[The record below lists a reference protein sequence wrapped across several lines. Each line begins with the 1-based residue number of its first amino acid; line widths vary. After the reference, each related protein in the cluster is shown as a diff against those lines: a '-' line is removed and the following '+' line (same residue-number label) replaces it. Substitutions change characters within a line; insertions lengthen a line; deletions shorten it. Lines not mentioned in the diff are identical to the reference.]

1 MIHMKTWD
9 FIVDNQIVETINQQ
23 QSKESF
29 YWIVLDKVYSLTQ
42 RYGASVAVYN
52 RSGKEYRYV

>member
-1 MIHMKTWD
+1 MKKWD
-9 FIVDNQIVETINQQ
+9 FIVNNQVVETIEQQ

-42 RYGASVAVYN
+42 RYGSSVAVCN
-52 RSGKEYRYV
+52 RSGKEYSYV

>member
-1 MIHMKTWD
+1 MKTWD
-9 FIVDNQIVETINQQ
+9 FIVNNQVVETIDQQ
-23 QSKESF
+23 QNKESF

-52 RSGKEYRYV
+52 RSGKEYSYV